1 MSTKGKTDSMYFFRI
16 YGSMIERIRDEMQQS
31 TALKE
36 DISAIIQPVSS
47 LNGQSLLVVI
57 RTEDRGN

>member
-1 MSTKGKTDSMYFFRI
+1 
-16 YGSMIERIRDEMQQS
+16 MIERIRDEMQQS